1 MQAETGALKKI
12 TETLQVGGPA
22 VDRFRYYSNP
32 IDLDESL
39 APVPVAKGPL
49 GPAGLMSAR
58 VKRTQLSTED
68 AVSPPQTRRNVSCL

>member
-1 MQAETGALKKI
+1 MRRNRTSRRRGCETFGGLGAHGAGRDGALKKI

-39 APVPVAKGPL
+39 APVPVAKGRW
-49 GPAGLMSAR
+49 AR
-58 VKRTQLSTED
+58 PD
-68 AVSPPQTRRNVSCL
+68 SCRPG